1 MLTPSQPRVMIHDS
15 RAAELHRILYL
26 VHRQLLYSWDAHYLT
41 LFPEEEKPV
50 DLFSLQ
56 ALSAA

>member
-1 MLTPSQPRVMIHDS
+1 MTHDS
-15 RAAELHRILYL
+15 RAAELNRILYL
-26 VHRQLLYSWDAHYLT
+26 VHRQLLCSWDAHYLT
-41 LFPEEEKPV
+41 LLPEEEKPV